1 LPKWKRPDRDGGD
14 APWPGRWSALELPAG
29 PLDPAEEADLA
40 EVIARQWLDRY
51 GVVARDWWKRERPAV
66 SWRAVYRELRRL
78 EMRGEVRRGYFVEGL
93 AGAQFALPSAVEE
106 LRASAA
112 GTDETLVVLAASDPA
127 NVWWLPSSG
136 DSFSRPR
143 GSRQLLVTRRGQVLL
158 TADHRARHVMIR
170 EGLDVE
176 TVTASVAAL
185 VRHVGA
191 RRARDLVIEQING
204 GSAATSAHTPA
215 FQQAGLRL
223 TTAGLRYYASFDR

>member
-1 LPKWKRPDRDGGD
+1 V
-14 APWPGRWSALELPAG
+14 G

-40 EVIARQWLDRY
+40 EIVARQWLDRY

-78 EMRGEVRRGYFVEGL
+78 EMRGEARRGYFVEGL

-112 GTDETLVVLAASDPA
+112 STDEALVVMASSDPA

-136 DSFSRPR
+136 DSFARPR

-158 TADHRARHVMIR
+158 TSDHRARHVMIR
-170 EGLDVE
+170 DGLD
-176 TVTASVAAL
+176 AAIVAAAVGAL
-185 VRHVGA
+185 IGHVGA
-191 RRARDLVIEQING
+191 RRARDLIVEQING
-204 GSAATSAHTPA
+204 ANAATSPHTPA

-223 TTAGLRYYASFDR
+223 TTSGLRYYASFDR